1 MHRHTTAVRKGSANS
16 KKLKVFSTDHKTSRH
31 PRPRVQERTMGP
43 RAIAEYRRHGQEDAR
58 IRLENM
64 GTGQR
69 DAVIDL
75 QGLAE
80 DEDFD
85 AGASHVNMED
95 ILDGSER
102 VNISH
107 AGGEMGPWEDEI
119 EEGSDEEGPKGR
131 KAEDFRTRRDRTEV
145 RNLAFQGQMPEM
157 VNAISATAW
166 SRDAGSPARH
176 AATGAANVEE
186 VYEIT
191 VVDMFDTS
199 EVDVKLDPR
208 GDGVA
213 PALILEGLVPCAP
226 YKPDVA
232 ITVRVLEAFRV
243 LHARAPQLAIQ
254 PYVKSLC
261 DLHGTIPLPAISI
274 AYDVYLAI
282 RRGTDERV
290 MNALGRDSK
299 WRLKHACQRAS
310 SPPPP
315 PSDGEG
321 DGEPTLGRSKE
332 RVDNRDAGDGYY
344 LSRERVD
351 AWAKTRLADILPME
365 AHPSEDNPCADR
377 WKNMVNDVTSKMW
390 GIFDKRVSSWP
401 SAATV
406 SSCYCFVNSAKYPL
420 AIVQELLDVFGMKLG
435 AGYDIGCHF
444 EATVRHSQ
452 LGDQARENKLRC
464 LVGSFHGHAHN
475 RLCQLSFLATYV
487 EGMGLEDL
495 EGCER
500 YFSRSNALAKSCRY
514 ASRFHRQQEIT
525 TYAKHF
531 DSFETYTNLSKFLCT
546 NYRQALTILKTE
558 PALQDWMRQEHV
570 ESYDV
575 FHQWLLEEKE
585 YLVGLKH
592 AAKTNVE
599 TLEMEYVQK
608 LVNLSASEV
617 KYTVV
622 QEQARRARADDAAYT
637 PGVSTAE
644 LARRHAKE
652 KVEKD
657 LESVQTL
664 EALLD
669 VAERWTVES
678 PKWVLTVVE
687 IKKRKYQLALDALE
701 LLIVER
707 IFELTKM
714 NQSQTGYK
722 MRKHIAKALQARSKA
737 VKNAIDNYNT
747 AAGLL
752 DPPMPHLSWEQV
764 VEYAFLADF
773 DILRDTRAEVQS
785 RSWTRPAYR
794 LAMDRYFRILRARE
808 EIKRLNVEIPRVVTW
823 IRDEYKALHRKEQ
836 ELEVEVGK
844 TEEEV
849 EADRG
854 LALQVRRYRERRGR
868 FDDSHMRRFW
878 ALAKEPGFTGS
889 LVPGKALEILAA
901 QREAREA
908 ERVARA
914 AAMRDEREREEME
927 VDSSDEEGGQVRP
940 RARSAMARRAMQVIS
955 SDEEEEDEWV
965 FAHNTASSWSRGVDE
980 EMQEGWSD
988 EEGDEELESALSAKL
1003 YMLSM
1008 LATDGVRGADV
1019 DNEG

>member
-1 MHRHTTAVRKGSANS
+1 MHRHTMTVQKGSASS
-16 KKLKVFSTDHKTSRH
+16 KKLKLFSTNHKTPSH
-31 PRPRVQERTMGP
+31 PRPRIQERTMGP
-43 RAIAEYRRHGQEDAR
+43 RAIAEYRCCGQEDAR
-58 IRLENM
+58 IRLESMFLKFLNLAIGLIYLDM
-64 GTGQR
+64 GTSQR

-80 DEDFD
+80 DDDFD
-85 AGASHVNMED
+85 AGASHVNMEG

-102 VNISH
+102 VDISH

-119 EEGSDEEGPKGR
+119 EE
-131 KAEDFRTRRDRTEV
+131 
-145 RNLAFQGQMPEM
+145 
-157 VNAISATAW
+157 
-166 SRDAGSPARH
+166 
-176 AATGAANVEE
+176 
-186 VYEIT
+186 
-191 VVDMFDTS
+191 DTS

-208 GDGVA
+208 SDGVA
-213 PALILEGLVPCAP
+213 PALILEGLMPCAP

-232 ITVRVLEAFRV
+232 ITVHVLEAFRV

-254 PYVKSLC
+254 PYVPFRPYLSQQF
-261 DLHGTIPLPAISI
+261 SI
-274 AYDVYLAI
+274 AYDVYLTI
-282 RRGTDERV
+282 RRQTDERV

-299 WRLKHACQRAS
+299 WHLKHACPACMYKLEGEDDLIFDMLTTIEGNDSLKRVLRRL
-310 SPPPP
+310 
-315 PSDGEG
+315 PSGG
-321 DGEPTLGRSKE
+321 GADGEPTLGRSKE
-332 RVDNRDAGDGYY
+332 RIDNRDAGDGYY
-344 LSRERVD
+344 LSCERVD
-351 AWAKTRLADILPME
+351 AWAKMRLGEILPTE
-365 AHPSEDNPCADR
+365 EHPGEDNPCADR
-377 WKNMVNDVTSKMW
+377 WKNMVNNVTSKMW
-390 GIFDKRVSSWP
+390 GIFDETGVFL
-401 SAATV
+401 AL
-406 SSCYCFVNSAKYPL
+406 CCHGFVLVIADMIRSGELAKYPL
-420 AIVQELLDVFGMKLG
+420 AVIQELLDVFGMKLG

-444 EATVRHSQ
+444 DATVRDSQ
-452 LGDQARENKLRC
+452 LGDQVRANKLKC

-500 YFSRSNALAKSCRY
+500 YFSHLNALAKSCCY

-525 TYAKHF
+525 MYAKHF

-558 PALQDWMRQEHV
+558 PALQDWMCQEHV
-570 ESYDV
+570 ESYDE

-608 LVNLSASEV
+608 LVNLRQNTPWSRS
-617 KYTVV
+617 
-622 QEQARRARADDAAYT
+622 RR
-637 PGVSTAE
+637 GAE

-657 LESVQTL
+657 LESVHAL
-664 EALLD
+664 EAQLD

-707 IFELTKM
+707 IFEVTKI

-722 MRKHIAKALQARSKA
+722 MWKHIAKALQARSKA
-737 VKNAIDNYNT
+737 VKNAIDNYN
-747 AAGLL
+747 AATGLL
-752 DPPMPHLSWEQV
+752 DLPMPHLSWEQV

-773 DILRDTRAEVQS
+773 DILWDTRAEVQS
-785 RSWTRPAYR
+785 RSWTRPAYQ

-823 IRDEYKALHRKEQ
+823 IRDEYKALCWKEQ
-836 ELEVEVGK
+836 ELGVEVGK

-854 LALQVRRYRERRGR
+854 MALQVRSHRERCGR
-868 FDDSHMRRFW
+868 FDDTHMHQFW
-878 ALAKEPGFTGS
+878 ALAKESGFTGS
-889 LVPGKALEILAA
+889 LVPRKVLE
-901 QREAREA
+901 
-908 ERVARA
+908 
-914 AAMRDEREREEME
+914 
-927 VDSSDEEGGQVRP
+927 P
-940 RARSAMARRAMQVIS
+940 RARRARRVIGS
-955 SDEEEEDEWV
+955 EEEEEEEEEEQRV
-965 FAHNTASSWSRGVDE
+965 FAHNTASSWRRDSLAAHAGSAVWDD
-980 EMQEGWSD
+980 GG
-988 EEGDEELESALSAKL
+988 GDLPKASSI
-1003 YMLSM
+1003 
-1008 LATDGVRGADV
+1008 R
-1019 DNEG
+1019 

>member
-119 EEGSDEEGPKGR
+119 EEGSDEEGPKGKKR
-131 KAEDFRTRRDRTEV
+131 
-145 RNLAFQGQMPEM
+145 P
-157 VNAISATAW
+157 NAGDGERLYPLLRGA
-166 SRDAGSPARH
+166 RDAGSPARH

-261 DLHGTIPLPAISI
+261 DLHGVPFRPYLSQQFSI

-299 WRLKHACQRAS
+299 WRLKHACPACMYKLEGEDELIFDMLTTMDGNDSLKRVLRRR
-310 SPPPP
+310 

-390 GIFDKRVSSWP
+390 GIFDKTGVFLALCRHG
-401 SAATV
+401 
-406 SSCYCFVNSAKYPL
+406 FVLVIADMIRSGELAKYPL

-444 EATVRHSQ
+444 EATMPRRVVPR
-452 LGDQARENKLRC
+452 ARAQPPLP
-464 LVGSFHGHAHN
+464 A
-475 RLCQLSFLATYV
+475 QLSGHIC
-487 EGMGLEDL
+487 EGMGFEDL

-714 NQSQTGYK
+714 NQSQTDAEAHRQGPSSQVEGSEE
-722 MRKHIAKALQARSKA
+722 RHRH
-737 VKNAIDNYNT
+737 YNT